1 MNTIRRQCGMSKNSE
16 NRAERDSSNV
26 YWKVEGVRNFER
38 KISRIER
45 SEIRVTFNLRLKECE
60 ILSERKNRDPSDGVF
75 GYVWLGCGWGV
86 CWVCGACGVGCLWCC
101 VGSWVVCVCWGVWG
115 VCGPW
120 GRESIAR
127 RLLSGYLCKS
137 GHLPRLGSRH
147 TKKSRLFVHQST
159 LIEEF

>member
-1 MNTIRRQCGMSKNSE
+1 MSKNSE

-86 CWVCGACGVGCLWCC
+86 AGACVGC
-101 VGSWVVCVCWGVWG
+101 VGRVVWG
-115 VCGPW
+115 VCGVAW
-120 GRESIAR
+120 GRGWCVCVGACGVCAGRGGEKVSLAA
-127 RLLSGYLCKS
+127 YYPDTFVNPDTC
-137 GHLPRLGSRH
+137 LG
-147 TKKSRLFVHQST
+147 
-159 LIEEF
+159 

>member
-26 YWKVEGVRNFER
+26 YWKVEGVRNVER

-86 CWVCGACGVGCLWCC
+86 AGVWLGRVL
-101 VGSWVVCVCWGVWG
+101 GVWG
-115 VCGPW
+115 VWCGVFVVLRGVVGGVCVL
-120 GRESIAR
+120 GRVGCVRAVGGGRYRS
-127 RLLSGYLCKS
+127 
-137 GHLPRLGSRH
+137 PRIIRIPVYIR
-147 TKKSRLFVHQST
+147 TRA
-159 LIEEF
+159 